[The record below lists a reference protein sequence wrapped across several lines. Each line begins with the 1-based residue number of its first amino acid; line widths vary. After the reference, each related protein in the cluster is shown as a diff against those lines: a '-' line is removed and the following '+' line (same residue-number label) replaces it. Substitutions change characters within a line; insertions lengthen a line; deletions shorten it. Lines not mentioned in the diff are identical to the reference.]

1 MSLEH
6 SVAKLLP
13 DPAPLTL
20 NALAGDASNRRYF
33 RVHQQGASYILMQ
46 LADAEGFKQSEE
58 AVTGSVSVDEL
69 PFLNMQRYLARGGT
83 PVPQVVGQNLD
94 EGLILLEDLGDT
106 SLMAAISGKP
116 EEEITALYWEAV
128 DRLAALQK
136 DTLLDDGCVAL
147 HRNYTHDLFM
157 WEFDHY
163 VEYGIEAL
171 YDVAV
176 SASERKTLTGQFTRI
191 ADEICAQPTV
201 LVHRDYHSRNLMVKA
216 DGHLAMIDFQDA
228 LMGPATYDLAS
239 LLWDPY
245 VTLPEELPA
254 DLTARYWAQ
263 APAALGMDF
272 PRALALTAFQ
282 RLLKA
287 AGRFVYIDRVKD
299 NPAFLGDV
307 PTCIARARWL
317 LYAYD
322 DLSPL
327 AEVLSRY
334 EKGFS
339 P

>member
-1 MSLEH
+1 MSLET

-13 DPAPLTL
+13 NTAPLKL
-20 NALAGDASNRRYF
+20 DALAGDAGNRRYY
-33 RVHQQGASYILMQ
+33 RVHQRGVSYILMQ
-46 LADAEGFKQSEE
+46 MADAEGFKQSEE
-58 AVTGSVSVDEL
+58 AVTGSVPVDEL
-69 PFLNMQRYLARGGT
+69 PFLNMQRYLAQGGA
-83 PVPQVVGQNLD
+83 PVPKIVGQNLD

-106 SLMAAISGKP
+106 SLMAAISGKS

-128 DRLAALQK
+128 DHLAALQK

-147 HRNYTHDLFM
+147 HRRYTSELFM

-171 YDVAV
+171 YNVKI
-176 SASERKTLTGQFTRI
+176 SAAERKVLTEQFKRI
-191 ADEICAQPTV
+191 TDEICAQPTV

-216 DGHLAMIDFQDA
+216 DGRLAMIDFQDA

-245 VTLPEELPA
+245 VTLPEEVPS

-263 APAALGMDF
+263 APVSLGMDF
-272 PRALALTAFQ
+272 PRALSLTAFQ

-287 AGRFVYIDRVKD
+287 AGRFVYIDRVKG
-299 NPAFLGDV
+299 NPAFLDDV